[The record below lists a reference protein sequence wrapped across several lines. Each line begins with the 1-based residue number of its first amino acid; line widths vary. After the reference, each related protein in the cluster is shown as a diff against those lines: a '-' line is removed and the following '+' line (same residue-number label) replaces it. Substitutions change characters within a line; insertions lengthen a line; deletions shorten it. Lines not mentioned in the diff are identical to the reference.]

1 MTSLVDLNN
10 IALHL
15 CQWRNV
21 QTREPDNL
29 FFNRSNIFI
38 VLCNIIETQRR
49 NNIIDVD
56 PAKYIIMF
64 VNLNRAQ
71 RNCLYE
77 ELYKLNIPFTKLH
90 TSFDNSTD
98 VIIDI
103 FDIWIIKCFTSLPS
117 WMSNNE
123 TLENF
128 YNNNINQQYHD
139 YNNGNIIH
147 ISLTDY
153 LKYCKLISQARIQR
167 NDNYTRIERST
178 HIRVD
183 DFVIIN
189 NRQINL
195 AVKLELANLLFDIK
209 EKITDCEYKDI
220 LEKLATIKSS

>member
-1 MTSLVDLNN
+1 MTSLIDLNN

-38 VLCNIIETQRR
+38 VLCNIIETLKR
-49 NNIIDVD
+49 NNVIGVTS
-56 PAKYIIMF
+56 AKYIIRF
-64 VNLNRAQ
+64 VNLNIAQ

-90 TSFDNSTD
+90 TSFDNLGD

-103 FDIWIIKCFTSLPS
+103 FNTWTIKKFTSLPS
-117 WMSNNE
+117 WMSTNQ
-123 TLENF
+123 TIENF
-128 YNNNINQQYHD
+128 YNNTTYLYSDNYD
-139 YNNGNIIH
+139 YNGNIIQV
-147 ISLTDY
+147 SLTNY
-153 LKYCKLISQARIQR
+153 LKYCKLISQERIQR
-167 NDNYTRIERST
+167 NNNTRIQRST

-183 DFVIIN
+183 DFIIIN
-189 NRQINL
+189 NRQTNL
-195 AVKLELANLLFDIK
+195 VVKLEIANLLFDIK
-209 EKITDCEYKDI
+209 EKITDGEYKDI